1 MEEMLLQI
9 ARPFLDSVPIWA
21 MFLVILMLV
30 LLSIEAGYRYG
41 TRKRKLSNGKQG
53 APVGSMIGATLG
65 LLAFML
71 AFTFGMAASRFDARK
86 ALALEEANAIGTTY
100 LRAGLLPEPERTD
113 IRNLLREYVKVRVE
127 GVETMQIGYLVKRSE
142 DLQEQLWSKT
152 TALSEQKP
160 PPAFAGLFIRSLNE
174 LIELHKKRL
183 TAALRNRIP
192 GAIWGTLLLV
202 TVLAMGAVGYQT
214 GLSGARSTIAVLV
227 VILTFS
233 AVMFLIAD
241 LDHSLQGFLQISQQP
256 TIDLQEAMNKSA
268 P

>member
-1 MEEMLLQI
+1 MQI
-9 ARPFLDSVPIWA
+9 TRPFLDSVPIWV

-71 AFTFGMAASRFDARK
+71 AFTFGMAASRFDVRK
-86 ALALEEANAIGTTY
+86 ALTLDEANAIKTTY
-100 LRAGLLPEPERTD
+100 LRAGLLSEPQRTD
-113 IRNLLREYVKVRVE
+113 IRSLLREYVKVRVE
-127 GVETMQIGYLVKRSE
+127 GIETGQIDYAFKRSE
-142 DLQEQLWSKT
+142 DLQEQLWLKAS
-152 TALSEQKP
+152 ALAEKVP
-160 PPAFAGLFIRSLNE
+160 PPTFAGLFIRSLNDV
-174 LIELHKKRL
+174 IDLHKKRL

-227 VILTFS
+227 VVLSFS

-256 TIDLQEAMNKSA
+256 TIELQTSINKPA